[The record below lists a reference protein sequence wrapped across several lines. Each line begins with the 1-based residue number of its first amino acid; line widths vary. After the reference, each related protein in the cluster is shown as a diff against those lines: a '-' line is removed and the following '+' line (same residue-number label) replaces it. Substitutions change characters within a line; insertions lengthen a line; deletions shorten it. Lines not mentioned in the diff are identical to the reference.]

1 MNWIPVNSYEDVPM
15 GVWLVKLEND
25 SGDLSPYQV
34 LQRHPKCSII
44 GHFFAFDEARV
55 IAYSPFEALL

>member
-1 MNWIPVNSYEDVPM
+1 MNWNPVNSYEDVPM
-15 GVWLVKLEND
+15 GVWLVKLEVRQEDAN
-25 SGDLSPYQV
+25 PYQV